1 MRIRSSRPTRRAAAG
16 VLAGCVAVPFLG
28 LAAGPARPASA
39 DTAPPV
45 GGPLSTAASTGGPL
59 STTGTTTTTGTATA
73 TGDTATTASAG
84 SGACAAPDRAALAG
98 FFDRAVPDRLTRD
111 RVPGAV
117 VSVVAGDRAVF
128 TGGYG
133 LADTRRGVAFDPAR
147 SLVRIGSITKLFTW
161 TAVMQQVEAG
171 RLDLDADVNRY
182 LKAFKVPSTYP
193 EPVTLRTLMDH
204 TAGFEERVVG
214 VGARTAADVPPLGEE
229 LAEHLPTRIRPPGE
243 ISAYSNHGAALAGH
257 LVAEVTGEPYDAY
270 VQRHLL
276 APLGMTRST
285 AAEPVPGHLAADL
298 ARGHDSDTDPLKAVP
313 FTFDRLPPD
322 GSISATAG
330 DMANFM
336 IAQLNGGR
344 FRGAAVLG
352 PETAERMHRRSFAAD
367 PRLGGYAHGFMDRT
381 FNGHRVLMHDG
392 SWEGFQSALV
402 LVPGCDLGLFL
413 SANGTGGTETLG
425 ELTLA
430 FLDRF
435 APPGAA
441 AEPAQ
446 EAGAAAPAPPLSRTA
461 PQAGFYTPTRHN
473 ESTIEKILV
482 LLGPSR
488 LTVDGD
494 GTVRFKGAEWKPRG
508 DGLYVRADG
517 RDRLVFL
524 QGRDGRRYAAT
535 DGPAHQLMTAAQG
548 PILNLVVLLAFAV
561 AAVSALAVPVAALW
575 RRVRRR
581 PAAATAAWRAAR
593 ALAAGA
599 AGAGLAFLA
608 LLAVQLFGDTGDFLY
623 GPTTGMQVL
632 LAVPLMVLAMTAAA
646 GVCTVKGWRGAGVAA
661 RVHQVVLFAGLAAL
675 VWFLWQ
681 WNLIGWRF

>member
-1 MRIRSSRPTRRAAAG
+1 MRILPSRPTRRAAAG
-16 VLAGCVAVPFLG
+16 LLASCVAVPFLG
-28 LAAGPARPASA
+28 LASGPARPASA
-39 DTAPPV
+39 DTAPPGRGV
-45 GGPLSTAASTGGPL
+45 PSAASP
-59 STTGTTTTTGTATA
+59 
-73 TGDTATTASAG
+73 ATTASPATADAATTTAA
-84 SGACAAPDRAALAG
+84 SGACTAPDRAALAD

-117 VSVVAGDRAVF
+117 VSVVAGDRTVF

-133 LADTRRGVAFDPAR
+133 LADMRRGVAFDPAR

-204 TAGFEERVVG
+204 TAGFEERAVG
-214 VGARTAADVPPLGEE
+214 IGARTAADVPPLGEQ
-229 LAEHLPTRIRPPGE
+229 LAEHLPARIRPPGE

-257 LVAEVTGEPYDAY
+257 LVGEVTGERYDAY
-270 VQRHLL
+270 VRRHLL

-298 ARGHDSDTDPLKAVP
+298 ARGYDSDTDPLEAVP

-344 FRGAAVLG
+344 FRGTAVLG

-381 FNGHRVLMHDG
+381 INGHRVLMHDG

-413 SANGTGGTETLG
+413 SANGTGGTETLA
-425 ELTLA
+425 ELTLT

-435 APPGAA
+435 APPREASEPAA
-441 AEPAQ
+441 APE
-446 EAGAAAPAPPLSRTA
+446 AAPAPPLSRTA

-494 GTVRFKGAEWKPRG
+494 GTVRFKGAEWTPRG

-524 QGRDGRRYAAT
+524 EGRDRRRYAAT
-535 DGPAHQLMTAAQG
+535 DGPAYQLMTAAQG
-548 PILNLVVLLAFAV
+548 PILNLVVLLAFTV

-581 PAAATAAWRAAR
+581 PTAATAAWRTAR

-599 AGAGLAFLA
+599 AGAGLAFLV

-623 GPTTGMQVL
+623 GATTGMQVL
-632 LAVPLMVLAMTAAA
+632 LAVPLAVLAMTAAA

-681 WNLIGWRF
+681 WNLVGWWF